1 MEKLR
6 TNFAGLELKNP
17 FIVSSSG
24 LTDNA
29 EKNLQLEKAG
39 AGAIVLKSLFEEQIM
54 WQSAHMATDDYPEA
68 NDYLQGYLRSHYLE
82 EYTKLIKE
90 TKKVCTIPVIASINC
105 YTDKEWEDFATILEQ
120 AGADAIELNLMA
132 IQTSVNYQYGAF
144 EQRHI
149 DILKHV
155 KAKVKI
161 PVIIKLGSNLTNPVK
176 LIEQLYANGAAS
188 VVLFNRFYHT
198 DIDVDKMEYTSGHV
212 LSHES
217 ELSNSLR
224 WIGIS
229 STAVPRMNYVA
240 SGGINNGKAMVKA
253 ILVGASAVEVC
264 SVIYEK
270 GNNVIS
276 SMLKETCEWMDAHGY
291 ENIEQFKGK
300 MKARDTENVNVFE
313 RTQFLKYFG
322 EKK

>member
-6 TNFAGLELKNP
+6 TNFAGLRLKNP

-29 EKNLQLEKAG
+29 EKNSRLEKAG

-54 WQSAHMATDDYPEA
+54 WQSAHMDTGHYPEA

-90 TKKVCTIPVIASINC
+90 TKKVCAIPVIASINC
-105 YTDKEWEDFATILEQ
+105 YTDKEWECFATILEQ

-132 IQTSVNYQYGAF
+132 IQTSVNYRYGAF

-188 VVLFNRFYHT
+188 TVLFNRFYHT
-198 DIDVDKMEYTSGHV
+198 DIDVEKMEYTSGHI

-217 ELSNSLR
+217 ELSNVLR

-229 STAVPRMNYVA
+229 SAAVPRMNYVA
-240 SGGINNGKAMVKA
+240 SGGISNGKAIVKA
-253 ILVGASAVEVC
+253 VLAGASAVEVC
-264 SVIYEK
+264 SAIYEK
-270 GNNVIS
+270 GNNAIGF
-276 SMLKETCEWMDAHGY
+276 MLKETSEWMDAHNY

-300 MKARDTENVNVFE
+300 MKARDSENVNVFE

>member
-82 EYTKLIKE
+82 EYTKLVKE

-176 LIEQLYANGAAS
+176 LIEQLQMLHRWHI
-188 VVLFNRFYHT
+188 VVL
-198 DIDVDKMEYTSGHV
+198 
-212 LSHES
+212 
-217 ELSNSLR
+217 
-224 WIGIS
+224 
-229 STAVPRMNYVA
+229 
-240 SGGINNGKAMVKA
+240 
-253 ILVGASAVEVC
+253 
-264 SVIYEK
+264 SV
-270 GNNVIS
+270 
-276 SMLKETCEWMDAHGY
+276 
-291 ENIEQFKGK
+291 
-300 MKARDTENVNVFE
+300 
-313 RTQFLKYFG
+313 
-322 EKK
+322 